1 MYKIIQV
8 LINSN
13 NVQDNTGADYLVL
26 SISCF
31 PLTTSTSTSMTKL
44 HLKRERERER
54 REGEE
59 RERIIKSYRKLNSST
74 SEVNILAQVPIH
86 QAMTGLNNLPDFT
99 FLHISYSST
108 PPT

>member
-13 NVQDNTGADYLVL
+13 KVQDNTGADYLVL

-44 HLKRERERER
+44 HLRRERERER
-54 REGEE
+54 K
-59 RERIIKSYRKLNSST
+59 RIIKSYRKLKSST

-86 QAMTGLNNLPDFT
+86 QAMIGLNNLPDFT